1 MTTSPAIRVLVID
14 DSAVVRQTLR
24 EILLSDPEIAE
35 VETAADGVIGEAR
48 LQRFTPDVI
57 TLDLEMPRMDG
68 FTFLKHLMREQPRP
82 VVVCSS
88 HSAVDNDAGLKA
100 LDAGAVDIIT
110 KPRMDVRRFFEES
123 RIQIIDAVKAAAG
136 ARVSPR
142 RLRPSAPSG
151 PAVQNA
157 DAMVAAPSRHGRTGP
172 VTEPLLV
179 VGASTGGTTALLTL
193 LQGLPA
199 DAPATLMVQHM
210 PARFTGAFAQRLDS
224 LCPMKV
230 REAADGDRVTR
241 GTALLAP
248 GDRHLIVNRA
258 GDGYRVS
265 VKDGPLVCRHRPSVE
280 VLFRS
285 AARYAGANAVGVI
298 LTGMGGDGANGMK
311 EMHDAGALT
320 LAQNRETC
328 VVFGMPN
335 TAIARGG
342 VDQVLPID
350 AIAPAVLRAVRSRHG
365 RHAVA

>member
-1 MTTSPAIRVLVID
+1 MTMTPIRVLVID

-35 VETAADGVIGEAR
+35 VEVAADGVMGEAR
-48 LQRFTPDVI
+48 LERFTPDVI

-68 FTFLKHLMREQPRP
+68 LTFLKKLMEARPRP

-88 HSAVDNDAGLKA
+88 HSAVDNEAGLRA

-110 KPRMDVRRFFEES
+110 KPRVDLRRFFEES
-123 RIQIIDAVKAAAG
+123 RIRIIDAVKAAAG

-142 RLRPSAPSG
+142 RSRPSEPSRPSA
-151 PAVQNA
+151 QNA
-157 DAMVAAPSRHGRTGP
+157 DAMVEAPLRHGRTGP

-179 VGASTGGTTALLTL
+179 VGASTGGTSALLTL

-199 DAPATLMVQHM
+199 DGPATLMVQHM
-210 PARFTGAFAQRLDS
+210 PARFTGAFAERLDS
-224 LCPMKV
+224 LCPMRV

-241 GTALLAP
+241 GAALLAP
-248 GDRHLIVNRA
+248 GDRHIILNRA
-258 GDGYRVS
+258 AGQYRVS

-298 LTGMGGDGANGMK
+298 LTGMGSDGANGMK
-311 EMHDAGALT
+311 EMHDAGAVT
-320 LAQNRETC
+320 LAQDRETC

-350 AIAPAVLRAVRSRHG
+350 AIAPAVLRAVRSRQG